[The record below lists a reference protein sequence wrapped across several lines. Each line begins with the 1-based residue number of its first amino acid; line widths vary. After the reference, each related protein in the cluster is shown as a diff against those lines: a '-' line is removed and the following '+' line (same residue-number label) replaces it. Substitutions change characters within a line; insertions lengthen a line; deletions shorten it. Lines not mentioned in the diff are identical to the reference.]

1 MKTKLIC
8 LALLFVSTMTA
19 CQSDTTKTEDP
30 NKSEVTGLENEG
42 EYEDRI
48 GAIENNTDLKVMNSL
63 AYNDNAGSRE
73 EAIAYLDAEDNA
85 VKIEEI
91 FSDVKTGNYGTYTF
105 YVDKGKKFASKEVYY
120 DNQLKEPSFVERI
133 TYYDEK
139 EKPVFTR
146 ERIAPFEDDLS
157 KESFQIVSPRDIPI
171 DRTMRILNQEGE
183 FETTFQG
190 FADGG
195 NLKYLLVGE
204 NTPDGFAS
212 SLAVQYQEG
221 DIKKL
226 MANERAFVG
235 TPLDVEHE
243 IMVDER
249 GLKFQVLLSVKIK

>member
-1 MKTKLIC
+1 
-8 LALLFVSTMTA
+8 MTA
-19 CQSDTTKTEDP
+19 CQSDSTNTEDP
-30 NKSEVTGLENEG
+30 TKSEVASLENEG
-42 EYEDRI
+42 EFEDRI
-48 GAIENNTDLKVMNSL
+48 AAIENNTELKVMNSL

-73 EAIAYLDAEDNA
+73 EAAAYLDAADNA
-85 VKIEEI
+85 VKIVET
-91 FSDVKTGNYGTYTF
+91 FSDVKSGNYGTYIF

-120 DNQLKEPSFVERI
+120 DNSLKEPSFIERV

-146 ERIAPFEDDLS
+146 ERLAPFEDELEKAAFENVTPKDL
-157 KESFQIVSPRDIPI
+157 PI

-204 NTPDGFAS
+204 NTPDGYAS

-226 MANERAFVG
+226 MASERELIG
-235 TPLDVEHE
+235 IPLEVEHE
-243 IMVDER
+243 VMVDER

>member
-8 LALLFVSTMTA
+8 LALLFASTMTA

-30 NKSEVTGLENEG
+30 NKSEVPALENEG

-48 GAIENNTDLKVMNSL
+48 GAIENNTELQVMNSL

-73 EAIAYLDAEDNA
+73 DAVAFLDAEGNA
-85 VKIEEI
+85 VKIEEL

-105 YVDKGKKFASKEVYY
+105 YVEKGKKFASKEVFY
-120 DNQLKEPSFVERI
+120 DNELKEPSFVERI

-146 ERIAPFEDDLS
+146 ERIAPYEDNLDEAAYQIVTPKDLS
-157 KESFQIVSPRDIPI
+157 I

-190 FADGG
+190 FAEGG

-212 SLAVQYQEG
+212 SLAIQYQEG
-221 DIKKL
+221 DIRKL
-226 MANERAFVG
+226 LANEKAMIG
-235 TPLDVEHE
+235 TPLEVQHE
-243 IMVDER
+243 VMVDER

>member
-1 MKTKLIC
+1 MKTKLSC
-8 LALLFVSTMTA
+8 LALLVISTMTA

-30 NKSEVTGLENEG
+30 NKSEVAGLENEG

-48 GAIENNTDLKVMNSL
+48 GAVENNTDLKVMNSL
-63 AYNDNAGSRE
+63 DYNDNAGSRE
-73 EAIAYLDAEDNA
+73 EA
-85 VKIEEI
+85 
-91 FSDVKTGNYGTYTF
+91 
-105 YVDKGKKFASKEVYY
+105 GKKFATKEVYF
-120 DNQLKEPSFVERI
+120 DNQLKVPSFVERL
-133 TYYDEK
+133 TFYDEN

-146 ERIAPFEDDLS
+146 ERLAPFEDELS
-157 KESFQIVSPRDIPI
+157 KEAFQTRSPRDLSI
-171 DRTMRILNQEGE
+171 DRAMRIINQEAE

-190 FADGG
+190 FAEGG

-226 MANERAFVG
+226 LANERAMVG
-235 TPLDVEHE
+235 TPLEVEHE

>member
-1 MKTKLIC
+1 MKTKFSC
-8 LALLFVSTMTA
+8 LALLFVVTMTA
-19 CQSDTTKTEDP
+19 CQSDSTNTKDP
-30 NKSEVTGLENEG
+30 AKDEIAGLENEG

-48 GAIENNTDLKVMNSL
+48 GAVENNTDLKVMNSL
-63 AYNDNAGSRE
+63 DYNDNAGSRE
-73 EAIAYLDAEDNA
+73 EAVAYLDAADNV
-85 VKIEEI
+85 VKIEEV
-91 FSDVKTGNYGTYTF
+91 FSDVKTGNYGVYTF
-105 YVDKGKKFASKEVYY
+105 YVDKGKKFATKEVYF
-120 DNQLKEPSFVERI
+120 DNQLKVPSFVERL
-133 TYYDEK
+133 TFYDEK

-146 ERIAPFEDDLS
+146 ERLAPFEDELS
-157 KESFQIVSPRDIPI
+157 KEAFQTRSPRDLSI
-171 DRTMRILNQEGE
+171 DRAMRIINQEAE

-190 FADGG
+190 FAEGG

-226 MANERAFVG
+226 LANERAMVG
-235 TPLDVEHE
+235 TPLEVEHE